1 MKNRRLLGLAAAAL
15 GAATLIVAP
24 AEAFRGGGGFGGM
37 HGGGMHFGGGGGFG
51 GMHGGAAHFGGGGFG
66 AMHVGAAHFGGNN
79 FRGGMAFGPRV
90 APFVHQRAVFHNFGF
105 RHRHFNN
112 VVFVGGPYYGVGYG
126 DTCWRRV
133 WTYYGWQWANIC
145 SDYGY

>member
-1 MKNRRLLGLAAAAL
+1 MKNLRLIGLAAAAL
-15 GAATLIVAP
+15 GAAMMVAAP

-51 GMHGGAAHFGGGGFG
+51 GMHGGAAHFGGGFG
-66 AMHVGAAHFGGNN
+66 RMHVGPAHFVGNN
-79 FRGGMAFGPRV
+79 FRGGAAFGPRV
-90 APFVHQRAVFHNFGF
+90 APFVHQRAVFHHFGF

>member
-37 HGGGMHFGGGGGFG
+37 HGG
-51 GMHGGAAHFGGGGFG
+51 AAHFGGGGFG
-66 AMHVGAAHFGGNN
+66 AMHVGAAHFGGGGFGAMHVAPAHFGGNN
-79 FRGGMAFGPRV
+79 FRGGMAFAPRV
-90 APFVHQRAVFHNFGF
+90 GPFVHQRAVFHNFGF